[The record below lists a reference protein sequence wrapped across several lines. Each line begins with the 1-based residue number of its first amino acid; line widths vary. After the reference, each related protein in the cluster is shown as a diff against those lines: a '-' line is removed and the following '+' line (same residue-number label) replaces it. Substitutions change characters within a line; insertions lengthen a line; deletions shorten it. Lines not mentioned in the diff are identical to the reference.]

1 MTQRKDGMYEEKY
14 GDDPD
19 RHDDTVMTV
28 TATVTGC
35 QSDTSKEK
43 EETLY
48 GEVSKIDGNEIT
60 IALGEEPKKPE
71 EGEAP
76 QDENVPPAKPEA
88 DGGTGQEDESEETM
102 PEGEIPEGSE
112 PQGGMN
118 PGITLT
124 GEEKTI
130 TVDEDT
136 EYQKTGGNMG
146 GPQGEAQEIKDRQE
160 DQEASLD
167 DLEEGDIVTVVL
179 KGDQASSIAIQ
190 TMGKGMDES
199 SEGTI
204 ALSGV
209 YTVDGEEK
217 TSKEEDFESNSED
230 ENAVLVTG
238 KGTLTMTGA
247 TLSKTGDTSSAD
259 ESNFYAVNAIFAV
272 ADHSTATLGDATL
285 ESEADGS
292 NAVFATGE
300 ASKIT
305 ADNLT
310 IHTKGDS
317 SRGLD
322 ATYGGTIEAT
332 NVDITTEGAHCAPIA
347 TDRGEGTIVVEG
359 GTLSAAGEGSP
370 CIYSTGDI
378 TAKTVTGTA
387 MGSQA
392 AVVEGKN
399 SITLRDCDLT
409 GAGENGVML
418 YQSTSGDA
426 AEGTAR
432 FSAADSRIATTS
444 DGPMFYITNTDAEA
458 VLENTTLE
466 YGSGILVKASGNN
479 TNHWGEEGANGGN
492 FTLNATKQELEG
504 DITCD
509 EISTVALS
517 LADGSSYKGTID
529 GSHTGKEVSILLDE
543 DSVWEVTGDSY
554 VAAITDADES
564 LDNLK
569 SNGHTIYYD
578 ASNSANEWL
587 DGKTVELNDGG
598 HLKPI

>member
-1 MTQRKDGMYEEKY
+1 MKRSMAMILTG
-14 GDDPD
+14 
-19 RHDDTVMTV
+19 TTILVMTV

-48 GEVSKIDGNEIT
+48 GEVSKIDENEIT

-146 GPQGEAQEIKDRQE
+146 GPQGEAQESKDRQE

-190 TMGKGMDES
+190 TMGKGMYES